1 MKNKFLTY
9 LTLMTYMFLSILSF
23 NNDVICIHES
33 GHVSFESII
42 NSECVDF
49 TINSNQNKKI
59 LLDNKITKNDIC
71 CDTEILNKIISYQ
84 SSLFG
89 NTILSYNLIITDYI
103 RYIKPLNIDINQSFY
118 VINVKNKN
126 FTDESYCNYIST
138 FVLIT

>member
-71 CDTEILNKIISYQ
+71 CDTDILNKIISYQ